1 MNVDRLMDEF
11 VCFEPIMMPEESEPE
26 QPDEE
31 PNEQLSSTD
40 ISTITEMSLD
50 DVMLVPT
57 DGCSSLESKDTT
69 KQY

>member
-1 MNVDRLMDEF
+1 
-11 VCFEPIMMPEESEPE
+11 MPEESEPE

-31 PNEQLSSTD
+31 PNEQPSSTD

-57 DGCSSLESKDTT
+57 DAWSSS
-69 KQY
+69 Q